1 MNYAILTL
9 TGTSHLQ
16 QLKEIA
22 RCVTGAVSSTAD
34 LQFADK
40 SLSQVV
46 IEDINSKWTVN
57 TTLTPIEAG
66 TSTATTPSY
75 IFSAPCAV
83 SSKTKYAW
91 LHLEF
96 APSCMP
102 GIVISSG
109 TGISSSITT
118 TMPTMTTPPAS
129 VTTALTSN
137 AAPVT
142 QSGVTS
148 GTVWAT
154 GVAAGLT
161 GQWNTTFATLPL
173 TNCSSIFSGR
183 YYQTASPVS
192 TSLATGAPGFIHA
205 WYAVN
210 KVYVFWND
218 KTIIISGHGQHMQ
231 AIGEFP
237 ETTVTTQKG
246 NVPVYAY
253 GSYGYSLPKDST
265 TTVGSV
271 QDAYGNASIVMNS
284 LYSASTNTTAYRSGS
299 STDLNVLRTST
310 SVSATL
316 DSSGNQL
323 TPVVPML
330 VSAYTLGHGV
340 INVSA
345 YSNLYQGPNLC
356 ASTGDLVIVGSSR
369 FMAINSA
376 SGTYLIKVA

>member
-46 IEDINSKWTVN
+46 IDDINSKWTVN

-66 TSTATTPSY
+66 TSTATTTSY

-96 APSCMP
+96 AASCMP
-102 GIVISSG
+102 GIAISSG
-109 TGISSSITT
+109 TGISSSITA
-118 TMPTMTTPPAS
+118 TMPTMSGMPSS
-129 VTTALTSN
+129 VTTALTSII
-137 AAPVT
+137 APVT
-142 QSGVTS
+142 QSGITN
-148 GTVWAT
+148 GTIYAT
-154 GVAAGLT
+154 GVAGSLS
-161 GQWNTTFATLPL
+161 GQWQNHFAALPL
-173 TNCSSIFSGR
+173 TNCSSIFSGKHLA
-183 YYQTASPVS
+183 TASPVP
-192 TSLATGAPGFIHA
+192 TSSSVGASGFIHA

-253 GSYGYSLPKDST
+253 GSFGYSLPKDST
-265 TTVGSV
+265 TVVSLI
-271 QDAYGNASIVMNS
+271 QEAYGNASIVMNS

-299 STDLNVLRTST
+299 STELNVLRAPT
-310 SVSATL
+310 SVAATL

-323 TPVVPML
+323 TPLVPLL

-356 ASTGDLVIVGSSR
+356 AFTGDLVIVGSSR